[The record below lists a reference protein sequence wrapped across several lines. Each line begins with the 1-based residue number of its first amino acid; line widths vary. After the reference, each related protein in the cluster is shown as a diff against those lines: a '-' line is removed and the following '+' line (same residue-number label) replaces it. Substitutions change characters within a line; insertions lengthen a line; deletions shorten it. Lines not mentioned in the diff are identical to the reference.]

1 MIKMTA
7 KEFQKRVTRDEAD
20 LLQEFLRLLESS
32 KIDYCVIGGQGVN
45 AYAEPLVSLD
55 LDVVVVAERVNELAA
70 AFSGKFK
77 VKKFTQSLNIN
88 ATNSDLRIQI
98 QLDSRYQPFLS
109 RKSRSEVLGTKMN
122 VAAME
127 DVLQGKIWAYQDST
141 RRASKRQK
149 DLADITRLIEA
160 HPQLAAKVPREVRDK
175 IL

>member
-1 MIKMTA
+1 MTA

-20 LLQEFLRLLESS
+20 LLQEFLRTLESA

-55 LDVVVVAERVNELAA
+55 LDVVVVAQRVDELEFLLREQFAVDRVSSILA
-70 AFSGKFK
+70 
-77 VKKFTQSLNIN
+77 VR

-98 QLDSRYQPFLS
+98 QLDPLYQPFLS
-109 RKSRSEVLGTKMN
+109 RKTRREVLGTPMN
-122 VAAME
+122 VAAVE

-149 DLADITRLIEA
+149 DLLDIARLIET
-160 HPQLAAKVPREVRDK
+160 HPKLAAKVPKEIRDK
-175 IL
+175 IP